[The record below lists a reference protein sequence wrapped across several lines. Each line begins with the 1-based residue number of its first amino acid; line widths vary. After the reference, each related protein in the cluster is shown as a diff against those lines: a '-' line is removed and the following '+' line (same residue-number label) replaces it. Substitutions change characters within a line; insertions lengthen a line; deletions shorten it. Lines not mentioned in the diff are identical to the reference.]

1 MRRTRGRNGKEVVK
15 NPERRVS
22 WSKRRG
28 NRKKKR
34 KRISD
39 NNRGRGTT
47 KLRAEKTE

>member
-1 MRRTRGRNGKEVVK
+1 MVK

-22 WSKRRG
+22 WSKKRG
-28 NRKKKR
+28 NRKKKKKR

-39 NNRGRGTT
+39 SNRGRGTT